1 MPYADT
7 YDRDKDIEILD
18 RLAEAQVAITRCR
31 KALSMARTKL
41 INANKIAKGIK
52 IELFVNR
59 YGAAGYERRANGAR
73 KSGEIHAAK
82 CAARR
87 AAHDAVVESQ
97 GEHFAKIM
105 SGAPSPALTPEEK
118 RIMGIPGIPEPTVP
132 KDMVVPPIDNGQ
144 GKPMPESEP
153 RCINCNTVIT
163 PRGMC
168 ICPGVKHRKFKVIVP
183 GPTIAVKHPAVPPYQ
198 MEGKAE

>member
-41 INANKIAKGIK
+41 INANKVAKGIK
-52 IELFVNR
+52 TELFVNR

-87 AAHDAVVESQ
+87 AEHNAVVESQ

-118 RIMGIPGIPEPTVP
+118 RIMGIPITAEVP
-132 KDMVVPPIDNGQ
+132 HASVVPPVDNGQ

-153 RCINCNTVIT
+153 RCTNCNAIIT
-163 PRGMC
+163 TRGC
-168 ICPGVKHRKFKVIVP
+168 CLCPGVKHRKFKTIVP

-198 MEGKAE
+198 MEGKIE